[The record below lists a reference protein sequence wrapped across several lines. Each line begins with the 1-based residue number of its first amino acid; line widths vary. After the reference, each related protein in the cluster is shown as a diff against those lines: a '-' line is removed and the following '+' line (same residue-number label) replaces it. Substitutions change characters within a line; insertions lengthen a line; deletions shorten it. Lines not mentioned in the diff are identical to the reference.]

1 MTSTGTFKDPTGTTR
16 RFLLYEGSDDSLEEK
31 LRIIKSHVSRPTE
44 KAYNLYLPNG
54 TAKIRKDK
62 RQGLLLRDRGGCAK
76 NNHGFGLIEGTFY
89 TATYDGTGE
98 EETIRYIIDPTHLYH
113 PN

>member
-1 MTSTGTFKDPTGTTR
+1 MTSTGTFQDPTGTTR

-44 KAYNLYLPNG
+44 KSYNLYLPNG
-54 TAKIRKDK
+54 TAKVRKDK
-62 RQGLLLRDRGGCAK
+62 RQGLLLRERRGIAD
-76 NNHGFGLIEGTFY
+76 NLSFGLVEGTFY

-98 EETIRYIIDPTHLYH
+98 EETIRYIIDPTYLYH